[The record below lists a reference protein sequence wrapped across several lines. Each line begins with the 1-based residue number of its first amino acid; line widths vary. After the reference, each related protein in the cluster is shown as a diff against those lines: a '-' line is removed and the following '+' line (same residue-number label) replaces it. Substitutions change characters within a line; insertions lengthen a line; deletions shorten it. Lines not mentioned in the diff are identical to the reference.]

1 LRHYSKKPEDLKTEL
16 EKKIGLETAT
26 KITLISCQAGL
37 IPEKKTQSYAQD
49 FADLFSIT
57 KPEMKVYAPAIP
69 QGALDSIV
77 TSKSYEEGKSKKK
90 SVKFEISMAVE
101 DGIPAL
107 SELTENE
114 IATLKSSK
122 ILDSKINYDSN
133 TLFTKKEVEQIKNKP
148 SINPVLQN
156 KIQTMLTFKVDSFR
170 QFSDVTN
177 TYIPKKPSKKITL
190 NQAVLLSAIHRIM
203 KDIHKKK
210 DTIRSE
216 MLNTADNESIHK
228 FEGDFQKYNSDENKF
243 FSFRTWVKG
252 RNFTPNDLIKKL
264 KDFQLDDYGM
274 IIDQY
279 NRCCK
284 TNLQSPLSNESN
296 AQRESKGSSV
306 PSIEIVYNI
315 GPIRAFFAWLFGID
329 KLVVKSFE
337 SFLTNEKVMR
347 EAANEMSN
355 SEEKIQTLNEALES
369 KKSGI
374 EVLKAEMD
382 LSFLKLAFNLKFSLK
397 GIVSILLSFV
407 NINAK
412 ENEKIKEAIKIIS
425 SKEADISD
433 KIKYINT
440 VGLFTEDVVEKIN
453 NNYKKYAQ
461 FETEINQTEEDI
473 SKETSYLDQL
483 VIDKSKI
490 IEESCNTKDQL
501 RQELIAFI
509 DGLKPTNPKKRE
521 ALTYV
526 KEFVNNPDEKT
537 WNKLDSFIHQ
547 NKTEITKGNFVSR
560 VGYILEKTAD
570 FKRKFWEIKNPE
582 QNKEEETSEPA
593 TVRQK

>member
-1 LRHYSKKPEDLKTEL
+1 
-16 EKKIGLETAT
+16 
-26 KITLISCQAGL
+26 
-37 IPEKKTQSYAQD
+37 
-49 FADLFSIT
+49 
-57 KPEMKVYAPAIP
+57 
-69 QGALDSIV
+69 
-77 TSKSYEEGKSKKK
+77 
-90 SVKFEISMAVE
+90 
-101 DGIPAL
+101 
-107 SELTENE
+107 
-114 IATLKSSK
+114 
-122 ILDSKINYDSN
+122 
-133 TLFTKKEVEQIKNKP
+133 
-148 SINPVLQN
+148 
-156 KIQTMLTFKVDSFR
+156 
-170 QFSDVTN
+170 
-177 TYIPKKPSKKITL
+177 
-190 NQAVLLSAIHRIM
+190 
-203 KDIHKKK
+203 
-210 DTIRSE
+210 
-216 MLNTADNESIHK
+216 MLNTADNESIPK
-228 FEGDFQKYNSDENKF
+228 LEGDFQKYNFDENKF

-264 KDFQLDDYGM
+264 KDFKLDDYGM

-296 AQRESKGSSV
+296 AQRESKDSSV

-382 LSFLKLAFNLKFSLK
+382 LSFLKLAFNLKFSFT
-397 GIVSILLSFV
+397 GIMGTLFSNV
-407 NINAK
+407 
-412 ENEKIKEAIKIIS
+412 KIKKAIEIIS

-433 KIKYINT
+433 KINCIND
-440 VGLFTEDVVEKIN
+440 VGLFTKDEVNKIN
-453 NNYKKYAQ
+453 INYRKYTK
-461 FETEINQTEEDI
+461 FNTEINQTEEDI
-473 SKETSYLDQL
+473 SKETSNHDQL
-483 VIDKSKI
+483 VIEKGKI
-490 IEESCNTKDQL
+490 IEKSCNTIVQL

-509 DGLKPTNPKKRE
+509 DGLQPTNLKKRE

-526 KEFVNNPDEKT
+526 KEFVNNPTETT
-537 WNKLDSFIHQ
+537 WNNLDSFIHK

-570 FKRKFWEIKNPE
+570 FKRKFWEIKNLEP
-582 QNKEEETSEPA
+582 NKEEETSGPA
-593 TVRQK
+593 TVKQK